1 MVNQFFF
8 IKSDQKIAHQILAT
22 FQAAAKIVLYFIS
35 LIPEPDE
42 FDAFCGDFLEVA
54 DRVAAPVEDAQ
65 ALGEVEETRVPDL
78 GHRFRVKELVDAER
92 VG

>member
-1 MVNQFFF
+1 MWLTNFFYKKCTKNCSSNF
-8 IKSDQKIAHQILAT
+8 GT